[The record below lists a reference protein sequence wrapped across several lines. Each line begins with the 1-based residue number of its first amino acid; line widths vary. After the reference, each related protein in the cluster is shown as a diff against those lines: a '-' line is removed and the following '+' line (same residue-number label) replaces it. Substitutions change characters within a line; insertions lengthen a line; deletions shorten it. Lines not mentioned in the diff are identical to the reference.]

1 MSEHLKLNLSVPPLE
16 EAETLVRRMSGVCL
30 SAANTAG
37 WPSSKDEKVLKL
49 VTFSLQKYLKVM
61 CIKVI
66 IMAVSMEIDFIII
79 PGT

>member
-1 MSEHLKLNLSVPPLE
+1 MSEHLKLNLTVPPLE

-49 VTFSLQKYLKVM
+49 VTFSLQKYLKVSVY
-61 CIKVI
+61 KSSN
-66 IMAVSMEIDFIII
+66 A
-79 PGT
+79 